1 MKAKLE
7 DIPSQ
12 KGASS
17 FYTYRF
23 QVPYFEFKWH
33 YHPEYELTYIVKG
46 SGYRIVGNSYAYF
59 TAGDLV
65 LLGSNVPHTWSGK
78 MDSEENSEA
87 IVIQFS
93 KEFIAPFLQL
103 DEGKAIKRLL
113 EQADRGLYFA
123 DHAVLAS
130 NLQDLPNATGM
141 DRVVKLLSILEM
153 LSQNSATHIASNSFH
168 TVVSQKSELRINKVC
183 LFIQHNFTSKIS
195 LKDVAALLYMTES
208 NFCKFFKKSTGKTY
222 SDYVNELRI
231 NESARLLVQTE
242 KSISQVAFDCGFESL
257 SYFNRVFFTKKAC
270 TPSVYRKQRK

>member
-1 MKAKLE
+1 
-7 DIPSQ
+7 
-12 KGASS
+12 
-17 FYTYRF
+17 
-23 QVPYFEFKWH
+23 
-33 YHPEYELTYIVKG
+33 
-46 SGYRIVGNSYAYF
+46 
-59 TAGDLV
+59 
-65 LLGSNVPHTWSGK
+65 

-103 DEGKAIKRLL
+103 DEGKAIKLLL

-123 DHAVLAS
+123 DHAALAA
-130 NLQDLPNATGM
+130 NLQDLPIATGM
-141 DRVVKLLSILEM
+141 DRVVKLVSILDM

-168 TVVSQKSELRINKVC
+168 TVVSPKSELRINKVC

-231 NESARLLVQTE
+231 NEAARLLVQTE
-242 KSISQVAFDCGFESL
+242 KSISQISFDCGFE
-257 SYFNRVFFTKKAC
+257 T
-270 TPSVYRKQRK
+270 